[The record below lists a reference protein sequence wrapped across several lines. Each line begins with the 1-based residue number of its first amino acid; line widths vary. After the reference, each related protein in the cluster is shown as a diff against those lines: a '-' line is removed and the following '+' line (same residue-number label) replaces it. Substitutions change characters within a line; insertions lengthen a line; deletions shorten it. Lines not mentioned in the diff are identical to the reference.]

1 MYSGNLDTSEIIHD
15 FQWIAAIDSF
25 KLPSIRYFKTPPDNL
40 GGVHISSEH
49 QNY

>member
-1 MYSGNLDTSEIIHD
+1 MSIVHLGTLGIIHNL
-15 FQWIAAIDSF
+15 QWIAAIDSF